1 MFTPILTAVSMVSLQ
16 VLGQAQ
22 TDTLDACVPLKAQP
36 FAPGHV
42 RLLDGPFKD
51 AMDRDAAYLLKLEPD
66 RLLAGFREDAGLP
79 PKAKRYGA
87 WEAQGVAGHTLGHY
101 LSACSKMYRATG
113 NEQFRERVAY
123 IVEELAACQ
132 DANGNGYVAAIPD
145 GKRVFAELARGEIR
159 SQGFDLNGCWVPWYT
174 THKVMAGLRDAYLC
188 TANEKALTVY
198 RKLADWALATT
209 DALNDEQIQ
218 QMLRCEHGGMKE
230 VAVDLSGITGE
241 KKYLDLANR
250 FTHRAV
256 LDPLAGGQDQLNGL
270 HANTQ
275 IPKLTG
281 CARQYELTGEEYSRR
296 AAEFFWKTVA
306 TNHTYVTGG
315 NSDAEHFG
323 PPGQLSKRLSPTTTE
338 TCNTYNML
346 KLTRH
351 LFLWTAGPEYA
362 DYYERALFNHILASQ
377 EPETGA
383 VTYYVPLL
391 SGKQKT
397 YQGQFDAF
405 TCCVGTGMENHAQY
419 ADAIYFHDDASLY
432 VNLFIASEVQWAA
445 KGVALRQ
452 DTRFP
457 EKDTS
462 RLTIQCK
469 KPVETSLRIRQPY
482 WATSGIFMKVNGNE
496 VASPETESG
505 YIVLK
510 RTWND
515 GDSIEVRLPM
525 TLRTEAMPDN
535 PNRAAI
541 LYGPLV
547 LAAALRKEEVP
558 PAEVP
563 VLVTEGKNVSEWLRP
578 VPGTPLTF
586 ETTGVARPKD
596 VQLIPF
602 YKMHHQAHVV
612 YWDFFTRAEWERKQ
626 AEYRAEQ
633 ERIREL
639 ESRTLDF
646 VQPGEMQP
654 ERDHAFEGE
663 KTRCGAHLDRK
674 WRDATDGGHF
684 SFTMK
689 VDPEHPV
696 QLICTYWGSDT
707 GGRTFDILVDGN
719 KAATQTLDNPKPGE
733 FVDVVYDI
741 PKELT
746 RTKKEVRVTF
756 QAHPGM
762 MAGGVFGCRIVRS
775 K

>member
-1 MFTPILTAVSMVSLQ
+1 MPILTTVSIVSLQ

-22 TDTLDACVPLKAQP
+22 MDTLDARVPLRVQP
-36 FAPGHV
+36 FTPGHV

-79 PKAKRYGA
+79 PKAERYGA
-87 WEAQGVAGHTLGHY
+87 WETQGVAGHTLGHY
-101 LSACSKMYRATG
+101 LSACSKMYPATH
-113 NEQFRERVAY
+113 NEQFRERVTY
-123 IVEELAACQ
+123 IVDELAACQ

-174 THKVMAGLRDAYLC
+174 THKVMAGLRDAYLF
-188 TANEKALTVY
+188 TANEKALTVC

-209 DALNDEQIQ
+209 DALTDEQIQ

-230 VAVDLSGITGE
+230 VAADLSAITGE
-241 KKYLDLANR
+241 NKYLELANR

-256 LDPLAGGQDQLNGL
+256 LDPLANGQDQLNGL

-281 CARQYELTGEEYSRR
+281 CARQYELSADEYFRR
-296 AAEFFWKTVA
+296 AAEFFWKTVT

-315 NSDAEHFG
+315 NSDGEHFG
-323 PPGQLSKRLSPTTTE
+323 PPGQLSKRLSPNTTE

-351 LFLWTAGPEYA
+351 LFLWTAAPEYA

-377 EPETGA
+377 EPEHGA

-419 ADAIYFHDDASLY
+419 PDAIYFHDDESLY
-432 VNLFIASEVQWAA
+432 VNLFIASEVEWAA
-445 KGVALRQ
+445 KGVTLRQ
-452 DTRFP
+452 ETRFP
-457 EKDTS
+457 EQDTS
-462 RLTIQCK
+462 RLTIQCE
-469 KPVETSLRIRQPY
+469 KPVDMTLRIRHPY
-482 WATSGIFMKVNGNE
+482 WATSGVSVRVNGDE
-496 VASPETESG
+496 ADSPETKAG
-505 YIVLK
+505 YIALK
-510 RTWND
+510 RIWKD
-515 GDSIEVRLPM
+515 GDFLEIRLPM

-547 LAAALRKEEVP
+547 LAAALGKEEVP
-558 PAEVP
+558 PAQVP
-563 VLVTEGKNVSEWLRP
+563 VLVTQGKDISQWLRP
-578 VPGTPLTF
+578 LPNTPLTF
-586 ETTGVARPKD
+586 ETAGVARPKD

-602 YKMHHQAHVV
+602 YKMHHQAYIV
-612 YWDFFTRAEWERKQ
+612 YWDFFTQAEWERKQ

-633 ERIREL
+633 KRLREL

-689 VDPEHPV
+689 VDPERPV
-696 QLICTYWGSDT
+696 QLICAYWGSDT
-707 GGRTFDILVDGN
+707 GGRAFDILVDEN
-719 KAATQTLDNPKPGE
+719 KIATQTLDNPKPGE

-746 RTKKEVRVTF
+746 RGKKEARVTF

-762 MAGGVFGCRIVRS
+762 MAGGVFGCRVVRS